1 MEIKAVFI
9 DIDNTLLDFDG
20 YVRQTMKSG
29 FEIFSLKRYEPYMY
43 DVFTRINNALW
54 KEIER
59 RELTFAELENVR
71 WNKIFEALG
80 IDFDGKVF
88 EDYFR
93 KALNESAIPEN
104 GAYELLKY
112 LSEKYIVCAASN
124 GPFLQQ
130 MHRLELA
137 DMAKYFDYI
146 FISEQVG
153 VSKPSHE
160 FFDYA
165 FSHLN
170 GKNGRSGKSIL
181 PHETIIIGDSL
192 SSDIAGGKECG
203 MKTCYYNK
211 NRCSVSPE
219 IADFVVSELAD
230 ITEFL

>member
-9 DIDNTLLDFDG
+9 DIDNTLLDFDE
-20 YVRQTMKSG
+20 YVRQTMKDG

-59 RELTFAELENVR
+59 GELTFAGLENVR

-80 IDFDGKVF
+80 IDFDGTVF

-93 KALNESAIPEN
+93 KALNKSAIPEN

-130 MHRLELA
+130 TQRLELA
-137 DMAKYFDYI
+137 DMTKYFDYI
-146 FISEQVG
+146 FISEKVG
-153 VSKPSHE
+153 VSKPSRG
-160 FFDYA
+160 FFEYA
-165 FSHLN
+165 FSMVN
-170 GKNGRSGKSIL
+170 EERKKQIL
-181 PHETIIIGDSL
+181 PHESIMIGDSL
-192 SSDIAGGKECG
+192 SSDIAGGKEYG
-203 MKTCYYNK
+203 MKTCYYRK
-211 NRCSVSPE
+211 NPE
-219 IADFVVSELAD
+219 MADLLCADFDVSDLGEIID
-230 ITEFL
+230 IL